1 MTDGRPAVALTTSL
15 PEAAAE
21 IARSLV
27 DAGLAACVQVVPM
40 IQSFYLWDG
49 AVQNDAE
56 SLILIKTD
64 LALRD
69 RLVQHIKTVHDY
81 DVPELVFLNIQDGL
95 PEYLDWMKQVLR
107 IS

>member
-1 MTDGRPAVALTTSL
+1 MTDGRPAVALTTSE
-15 PEAAAE
+15 PAAAAE
-21 IARSLV
+21 IARSLL
-27 DAGLAACVQVVPM
+27 DAGLAACVQVVPQ
-40 IQSFYLWDG
+40 IQSFYVWEG

-69 RLVQHIKTVHDY
+69 RLVQHIKAVHSY
-81 DVPELVFLNIQDGL
+81 DVPELLFLNVEDGL
-95 PEYLDWMKQVLR
+95 PEYLEWMKQVLQ